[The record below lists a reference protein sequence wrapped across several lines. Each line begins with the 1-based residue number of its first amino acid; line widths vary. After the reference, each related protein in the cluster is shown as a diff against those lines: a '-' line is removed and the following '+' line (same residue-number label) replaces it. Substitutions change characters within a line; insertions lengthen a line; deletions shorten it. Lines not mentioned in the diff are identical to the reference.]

1 MKTTPLYLTASLL
14 ALSLLQA
21 CSDKTVNAPAS
32 ASAAASAAV
41 AAVPA
46 VVAAPAPELVKN
58 TKPISKGATMEC
70 ADRKVVLESTCLEAV
85 GDALLQC
92 TRQTLAV
99 SDNATEKVLNTRTF
113 ATQAPKGDVPALVEE
128 KIAEMTC
135 VTSKAGQK
143 YIVTAMINGATCET
157 CEWNEVYSWDG
168 VLVGSDRDKKIKLPA
183 VDEAVGAVADKDVDR
198 VTGSNDMAGFYSE
211 VPPKMKKP

>member
-1 MKTTPLYLTASLL
+1 MKTKTIYLTASLL
-14 ALSLLQA
+14 ALSLVQA
-21 CSDKTVNAPAS
+21 CSDKTVNAPAAVS
-32 ASAAASAAV
+32 A
-41 AAVPA
+41 P
-46 VVAAPAPELVKN
+46 VVAPPAPELVKN
-58 TKPISKGATMEC
+58 AKPVSKAATMEC
-70 ADRKVVLESTCLEAV
+70 SDRKVVLESSCLEAV

-113 ATQAPKGDVPALVEE
+113 AAQPAKGDVPALIEE

-135 VTSKAGQK
+135 VTTKTGQK
-143 YIVTAMINGATCET
+143 YIVTNMFNGATCAN

-183 VDEAVGAVADKDVDR
+183 VDEAVAAITEKDVDR
-198 VTGSNDMAGFYSE
+198 VTGSNDMAGYYSE
-211 VPPKMKKP
+211 LPPKMQKR

>member
-1 MKTTPLYLTASLL
+1 MKTNTIYLTASLL

-21 CSDKTVNAPAS
+21 CSDKTVNAPAR
-32 ASAAASAAV
+32 ASADASAP
-41 AAVPA
+41 AAIPA
-46 VVAAPAPELVKN
+46 VVAPPAPELVKN

-99 SDNATEKVLNTRTF
+99 SDNATEKVLNMRTF
-113 ATQAPKGDVPALVEE
+113 AAQAPKGDIPGLVEE

-135 VTSKAGQK
+135 VTTKAGQK

-157 CEWNEVYSWDG
+157 CRYAVKRDTA
-168 VLVGSDRDKKIKLPA
+168 LVCHG
-183 VDEAVGAVADKDVDR
+183 
-198 VTGSNDMAGFYSE
+198 
-211 VPPKMKKP
+211 VPPIAVVTDNRATTMRCAVQPTDPACSVYKSANYVPYAGPMGTFGA